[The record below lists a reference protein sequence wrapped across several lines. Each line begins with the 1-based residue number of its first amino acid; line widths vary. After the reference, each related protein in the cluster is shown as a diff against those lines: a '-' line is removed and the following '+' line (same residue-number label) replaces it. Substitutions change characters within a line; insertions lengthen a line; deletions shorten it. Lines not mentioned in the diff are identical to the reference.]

1 MALIDLSRQAKAG
14 TVGGRVLRTSAYTSS
29 ATGLYEIEWD
39 TLSLDEVSAGS
50 LDAGT
55 GGYVAGK
62 NLYLYDAVE
71 QSGGGNIYSTGSYG
85 SNIVLQINPLGHPT
99 GSVKIWGDL
108 IVEGTSSVFN
118 QATISIED
126 PIVDINFSGS
136 TALGSQ
142 DSGLRVGRLGST
154 NAQLIFDHS
163 ETRWAIDNAAGSN
176 INIVGSSTT
185 DTLTNKTITG
195 LATSTMA
202 SAANITFSGDGEV
215 LGLPATASV
224 DGAATSKLY
233 VDHRNEFLRKNYVKR
248 AASYSGSV
256 SLNDITG
263 YATAS
268 FTATTASSPTGL
280 TAVGENDF
288 VFFMN
293 GQYMEHDALE
303 VQQSGVNF
311 MLKVNTTSIG
321 YVLESDD
328 EIIAHGKFDS

>member
-1 MALIDLSRQAKAG
+1 MALIDLTRQAKASTTAG
-14 TVGGRVLRTSAYTSS
+14 QVAKTSATTSS
-29 ATGLYEIEWD
+29 ATGLYDVEWGNL
-39 TLSLDEVSAGS
+39 TLASL
-50 LDAGT
+50 GT
-55 GGYVAGK
+55 GSFDTGTDGDVQTRDMYMYDESTGG
-62 NLYLYDAVE
+62 NLYT
-71 QSGGGNIYSTGSYG
+71 TGSYG
-85 SNIVLQINPLGHPT
+85 SKLIMTLNPSGYMT
-99 GSVKIWGDL
+99 GSVTIYGDL
-108 IVEGTSSVFN
+108 IVEGSSSIQN
-118 QATISIED
+118 TATMVVED
-126 PIVDINFSGS
+126 PIIDINFSGS
-136 TALGSQ
+136 TALSSQ
-142 DSGLRVGRLGST
+142 DAGLRVGRSGGT
-154 NAQLIFDHS
+154 NAQLVFDHS

-233 VDHRNEFLRKNYVKR
+233 VDHRNEFLRKNYVKK

-321 YVLESDD
+321 YVLEADD

>member
-39 TLSLDEVSAGS
+39 TLSLDEVSTGS

-176 INIVGSSTT
+176 INIVGVSTT
-185 DTLTNKTITG
+185 DTLTNKTITS
-195 LATSTMA
+195 LASSTMGSNA
-202 SAANITFSGDGEV
+202 DLTFSGGGEV

-224 DGAATSKLY
+224 DNAATSKIY
-233 VDHRNEFLRKNYVKR
+233 VQHRLDYLRKSYVKK
-248 AASYSGSV
+248 ASSFV
-256 SLNDITG
+256 TVATLNELTG

-268 FTATTASSPTGL
+268 FSAVTASAPTGITATS
-280 TAVGENDF
+280 EDDF
-288 VFFMN
+288 VFFIN

-303 VQQSGVNF
+303 VQQNGSNF
-311 MLKVNTTSIG
+311 LLKVNTSSIG
-321 YVLESDD
+321 YVLEGDD